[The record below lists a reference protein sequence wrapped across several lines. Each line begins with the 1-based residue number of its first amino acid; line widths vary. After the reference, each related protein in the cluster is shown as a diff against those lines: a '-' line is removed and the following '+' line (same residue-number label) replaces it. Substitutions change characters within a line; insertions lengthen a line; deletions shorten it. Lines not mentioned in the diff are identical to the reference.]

1 MRMSRSL
8 QVLVAIALCASAM
21 MLGATA
27 GGEAASAPKIVSVRP
42 LKLGVGDT
50 LTIRGKNFV
59 PGRNRNWVIF
69 QRPRARAVFVA
80 ADSATRTQ
88 IKLVIPAKLVPFL
101 ARRGGAAIYTR
112 FNLRVLGR
120 RLSPLATRKSL
131 SPLIGPLPS
140 GKSAPVASNANCVNG
155 VPTGKSNDSDGDGLS
170 DTLEKQLHTDP
181 CNADTDGDGVPDG
194 YEYVSALD
202 LNSKALPYPGKRP
215 YPNPLFSDAG
225 VDYDGDGLTLAD
237 EYAGWVRY
245 GGSKFPLN
253 LSDGTQNTGGVQSVP
268 AGKEYLDLNG
278 DGKLTDD
285 ERDVDGDGLSNWGE
299 AHGPLSA
306 QSWWTTVYESEKPY
320 PVPHTGTHWP
330 A

>member
-80 ADSATRTQ
+80 ADSATKTQ

-155 VPTGKSNDSDGDGLS
+155 VPTAVFTQAVAFTATILS
-170 DTLEKQLHTDP
+170 P
-181 CNADTDGDGVPDG
+181 
-194 YEYVSALD
+194 
-202 LNSKALPYPGKRP
+202 
-215 YPNPLFSDAG
+215 
-225 VDYDGDGLTLAD
+225 
-237 EYAGWVRY
+237 
-245 GGSKFPLN
+245 
-253 LSDGTQNTGGVQSVP
+253 TG
-268 AGKEYLDLNG
+268 
-278 DGKLTDD
+278 
-285 ERDVDGDGLSNWGE
+285 
-299 AHGPLSA
+299 
-306 QSWWTTVYESEKPY
+306 
-320 PVPHTGTHWP
+320 
-330 A
+330 